1 MERYRLETNPEE
13 CLSTPNQNLQSQTS
27 RRYQAGS
34 QTPEIIDEVQICQ
47 AFISQKS
54 ITGQSR

>member
-1 MERYRLETNPEE
+1 MERHRLETNPEE

-34 QTPEIIDEVQICQ
+34 QATEIIDEVQVCQ
-47 AFISQKS
+47 APISQK
-54 ITGQSR
+54 GYAG